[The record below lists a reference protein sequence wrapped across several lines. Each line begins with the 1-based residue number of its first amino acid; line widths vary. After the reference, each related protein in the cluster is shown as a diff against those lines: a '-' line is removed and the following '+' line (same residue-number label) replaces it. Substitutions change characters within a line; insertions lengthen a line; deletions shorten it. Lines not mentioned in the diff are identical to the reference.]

1 MFSSLLCECFSDV
14 FNMNSNR
21 TTIQLIATWMKIWPC
36 FTKNV
41 HIKGDHSKGFT
52 YCYLPVYIN
61 SPLFKHSQVI
71 APEPYC
77 SHASAAWFILII
89 KTSID
94 IIPPSHHIQNHKTSE
109 HLPSPFLSCLIV
121 SLFFSPLSF
130 IPLTFWSILDLEY
143 FFYLLDFNTF
153 RLRHPAM
160 KIGRISLKGQNEHRL
175 NQVNSQYLIDHYQLF
190 Q

>member
-1 MFSSLLCECFSDV
+1 MFPNLLCECFSDV
-14 FNMNSNR
+14 FNMNRNR

-36 FTKNV
+36 FTKNL

-109 HLPSPFLSCLIV
+109 HLPSSFLSCLIV
-121 SLFFSPLSF
+121 CLFFFPSLLHSF
-130 IPLTFWSILDLEY
+130 NFLVYTRFRIFFLLTGLQYIPVEASCNENWWNILEGAKW
-143 FFYLLDFNTF
+143 TQ
-153 RLRHPAM
+153 AES
-160 KIGRISLKGQNEHRL
+160 G
-175 NQVNSQYLIDHYQLF
+175 
-190 Q
+190 